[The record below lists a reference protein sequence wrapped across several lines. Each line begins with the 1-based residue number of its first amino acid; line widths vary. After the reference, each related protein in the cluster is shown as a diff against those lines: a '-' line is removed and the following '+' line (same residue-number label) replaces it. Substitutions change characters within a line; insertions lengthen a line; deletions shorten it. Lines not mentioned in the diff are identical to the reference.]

1 MIRLME
7 VLLHGGTTVGGWR
20 ARDIHRAILTTFR
33 IGEDRYGLNQ
43 LRYDLRKMKAHGLL
57 QRDGS
62 RYAYRLSD
70 KGTKSL
76 YCSCSS
82 TNNSADRWPTVSFI
96 TAPPRLPA
104 PKANSKPPS
113 IKLMTRSLTSSTYWK
128 LLEMLKYFCLRIE
141 R

>member
-57 QRDGS
+57 QRDGR

-70 KGTKSL
+70 KGTKVAL
-76 YCSCSS
+76 LF
-82 TNNSADRWPTVSFI
+82 VLF
-96 TAPPRLPA
+96 
-104 PKANSKPPS
+104 PKQLCGPLANSLFHHRPATTPCPKS
-113 IKLMTRSLTSSTYWK
+113 KLETAFHKADDSLSNIIH
-128 LLEMLKYFCLRIE
+128 LLEAA
-141 R
+141 